1 LPQLSRNFLA
11 MPLAKQSQNESQ
23 PPGPVLAGRTL
34 RMIRNTHGVGLR
46 QVAKMVGI
54 SASHL
59 SRVESGERPA
69 TPDLMNRICDALAT
83 LPVPEDVA

>member
-11 MPLAKQSQNESQ
+11 MPLANESQ
-23 PPGPVLAGRTL
+23 KGSQTPGPVLAGRTL
-34 RMIRNTHGVGLR
+34 RMIRKTHRASLREVGAL
-46 QVAKMVGI
+46 VGI

-69 TPDLMNRICDALAT
+69 TPDLLARICDALAT
-83 LPVPEDVA
+83 LPAPEDVA

>member
-1 LPQLSRNFLA
+1 
-11 MPLAKQSQNESQ
+11 MPLANIPQNESQ

-34 RMIRNTHGVGLR
+34 RMIRNTHGTSLR
-46 QVAKMVGI
+46 TVAAMVGI

-69 TPDLMNRICDALAT
+69 TPDLMNRICEALAT
-83 LPVPEDVA
+83 LPEPADKAAS